1 MERARDALV
10 CRAATS
16 TAGALWHRGGIG
28 TFGPMAVME
37 RPFGATQTRMPSP
50 EAAPLRRCTFRRVTA
65 GGERGSDLPVYE
77 VACMFP
83 DRRKAVPL
91 GDIESARPICS
102 ACTYQGIFRA
112 DSD

>member
-1 MERARDALV
+1 MLPSTVRTGEVLG
-10 CRAATS
+10 S
-16 TAGALWHRGGIG
+16 TAGELSRGHGIG
-28 TFGPMAVME
+28 RVPPMALVP
-37 RPFGATQTRMPSP
+37 RPFGATPNQLPVVSG
-50 EAAPLRRCTFRRVTA
+50 EPLRRCTFRRVSATEATA
-65 GGERGSDLPVYE
+65 DKAAGYE

-91 GDIESARPICS
+91 GDVERARPICA